1 MVLAR
6 SGGDLGRVA
15 IGKAMRS
22 CYTEFVVSK
31 RRTTGA
37 GLVDVEP
44 SDPEKTETDNVVQ
57 EVEAFLAEH
66 DSLSQLDGPVDI
78 YEEHEAAEALAVS
91 WRDKHRELNKMQRNR
106 KFSAATDL
114 KKSYRVEIEE
124 LKRRT
129 RCHKCQKDP
138 KGGTLVS

>member
-1 MVLAR
+1 M
-6 SGGDLGRVA
+6 A

-78 YEEHEAAEALAVS
+78 YEEHEAAEALAGVTSIVS
-91 WRDKHRELNKMQRNR
+91 STKCSGTESFPPPLISRSHTGWRSR
-106 KFSAATDL
+106 S
-114 KKSYRVEIEE
+114 
-124 LKRRT
+124 
-129 RCHKCQKDP
+129 
-138 KGGTLVS
+138 